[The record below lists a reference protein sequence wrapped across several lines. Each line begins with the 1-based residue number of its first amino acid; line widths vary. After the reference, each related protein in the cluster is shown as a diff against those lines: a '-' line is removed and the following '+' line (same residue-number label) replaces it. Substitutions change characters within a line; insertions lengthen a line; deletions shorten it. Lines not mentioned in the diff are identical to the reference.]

1 VVDYYVLGVMESSYF
16 ELNVVKF
23 LCVGSND
30 WDRPMLRGDGTEIK
44 IDGVMKQRNER
55 AESNMACFLS
65 RSNVRNWSNN
75 DQRTNLTQKATLQAD
90 CVEKCAFQTSYMQ
103 SRCPYISPHTVE
115 IASQE
120 LVRMAQERILRSLLV
135 SESLKS
141 ASISLAVERT
151 YHVQVVSH

>member
-1 VVDYYVLGVMESSYF
+1 MDAYVFDVMEKSYF
-16 ELNVVKF
+16 EVNAVKF

-30 WDRPMLRGDGTEIK
+30 WDRPMLRGDGTGTEM
-44 IDGVMKQRNER
+44 DGVIKQRNER

-65 RSNVRNWSNN
+65 HSNVGNWSNN
-75 DQRTNLTQKATLQAD
+75 DQRANLTQKATLQAD
-90 CVEKCAFQTSYMQ
+90 CVERCTFQTSYMQ
-103 SRCPYISPHTVE
+103 SRCPYISPHTME

-141 ASISLAVERT
+141 ASINLADERT